1 MMRFRRRRLLIV
13 CGVLVFLL
21 VSALLARWL
30 ALENVERDDIV
41 TLLAAE
47 ARGDANAMLAQLRGC
62 DRSCRAT
69 VVGDARRLKR
79 SGTVLI
85 LADQSQTAYS
95 LTGAVGETRVAWK
108 ASSVRLPVVQCV
120 KVNRSGNIL
129 SGLVIRLLAVSAPIP
144 DTADC

>member
-1 MMRFRRRRLLIV
+1 MMRWRRRRLLIAS
-13 CGVLVFLL
+13 GVLVFLAI
-21 VSALLARWL
+21 SFLLARWL

-47 ARGDANAMLAQLRGC
+47 ARGDAKAMLAQLRGC
-62 DRSCRAT
+62 DRSCRAN
-69 VVGDARRLKR
+69 VISDARRLKR
-79 SGTVLI
+79 PGTVLI

-108 ASSVRLPVVQCV
+108 AASRLPVVQCV
-120 KVNRSGNIL
+120 KVERSGNVL
-129 SGLVIRLLAVSAPIP
+129 SGLVIRLLAVSVPIP